1 MEIAVLTL
9 GFHGSDSET
18 HNRGM
23 HGVGRGNSGLFPQW
37 GKPMNAA
44 KRYVSVHAWRWCSGL
59 LRTGVMLATSL
70 LTFPDAW
77 ALDAVP
83 TMLSFQAMQGGT
95 KPPSQIVNILK
106 NNDRTLSWRSSDN
119 ATWVSVSP
127 TTGSLTKTAQISVSV
142 NPTGLTAGS
151 YTATVTVSVNK
162 GGDISVPVTLTV
174 ASGSTTSS
182 TSTTQS
188 SSSGTTATAPITMA
202 TAATLPGT
210 TPAASVAGAPTGSA
224 PLAGATGVHSAAST
238 VSVPAPVSGG
248 SRSAANVLKNS
259 AITSLVHPATP
270 VVTAPP
276 PSTPPSTPPSSP
288 PASPS
293 TGNATLTWAAN
304 VEPNN
309 VAGYKIYV
317 GTNSGTYSFPGSP
330 FVTGKVT
337 SYAISRLPKGQTY
350 YFAISAYNSA
360 GDESELSAEVSKS
373 LY

>member
-1 MEIAVLTL
+1 MI
-9 GFHGSDSET
+9 
-18 HNRGM
+18 
-23 HGVGRGNSGLFPQW
+23 
-37 GKPMNAA
+37 
-44 KRYVSVHAWRWCSGL
+44 HATDIVTPRFQL
-59 LRTGVMLATSL
+59 AILATILCQSL
-70 LTFPDAW
+70 HPVAMPTIVSAAEQEPPSRHSLIHRSDAESA
-77 ALDAVP
+77 ALPATTHGTILQPSGSEP
-83 TMLSFQAMQGGT
+83 THITSPVEPH
-95 KPPSQIVNILK
+95 KPP
-106 NNDRTLSWRSSDN
+106 
-119 ATWVSVSP
+119 VSVSP
-127 TTGSLTKTAQISVSV
+127 TPIPAPHHRTLTKRPPI
-142 NPTGLTAGS
+142 
-151 YTATVTVSVNK
+151 ATVTAPPTSPQTPAAASVS
-162 GGDISVPVTLTV
+162 GIADGQAAQTTV
-174 ASGSTTSS
+174 DTVK
-182 TSTTQS
+182 
-188 SSSGTTATAPITMA
+188 GTTPSATAPSTKA
-202 TAATLPGT
+202 SATLSGT
-210 TPAASVAGAPTGSA
+210 TPAASAAVAPTGSS
-224 PLAGATGVHSAAST
+224 PLAGAAGAQSAASAG
-238 VSVPAPVSGG
+238 SGSAPVSGG

-259 AITSLVHPATP
+259 AIMSLVHPATP

-276 PSTPPSTPPSSP
+276 PSTPPSTPPPASP